1 MLENGKKRIKIKESE
16 SRVSGNVK
24 KSDLDSPEAIELMVE
39 CFYSRIKN
47 DPRLSLIFFELEKVD
62 LEKHLP
68 HIKRY
73 WAKLLLAKPGYDR
86 HTMNI
91 HRLLH
96 EKVNLR
102 PSDFERWLALFIE
115 TIDDSF
121 SGPLAKRAKKIA
133 SNVAGN
139 MSSSF
144 KMDLD

>member
-1 MLENGKKRIKIKESE
+1 MLENGKKRVEESG
-16 SRVSGNVK
+16 SRLSASVK
-24 KSDLDSPEAIELMVE
+24 KSDLDSPEAIEKMVE
-39 CFYSRIKN
+39 CFYSKIKN
-47 DPRLSLIFFELEKVD
+47 DSRLSLIFFELGKVD
-62 LEKHLP
+62 LGKHLP

-73 WAKLLLAKPGYDR
+73 WGKLLLAKPGYNR

-91 HRLLH
+91 HRALH

-102 PSDFERWLALFIE
+102 PADFERWLALFIE

-121 SGPLAKRAKKIA
+121 SGPLAERAKKVA
-133 SNVAGN
+133 SNVASN

>member
-1 MLENGKKRIKIKESE
+1 MLEHGRKRVKERG
-16 SRVSGNVK
+16 SRLSDSIK
-24 KSDLDSPEAIELMVE
+24 KSDLDSSEAIELMVE
-39 CFYSRIKN
+39 CFYSKIKN
-47 DPRLSLIFFELEKVD
+47 DPRLCFIFFELGEVD
-62 LEKHLP
+62 LDKHLP

-73 WAKLLLAKPGYDR
+73 WGKLLLAKPGYDR

-91 HRLLH
+91 HRALH

-102 PSDFERWLALFIE
+102 PADFERWLALFIE

-121 SGPLAKRAKKIA
+121 SGPLAERAKKVA
-133 SNVAGN
+133 SNVASN

>member
-1 MLENGKKRIKIKESE
+1 MLENGKKRVEESG
-16 SRVSGNVK
+16 SRLSASVK
-24 KSDLDSPEAIELMVE
+24 KSDLDSPEAIEQMVE
-39 CFYSRIKN
+39 CFYSKIKK
-47 DPRLSLIFFELEKVD
+47 DSRLSLIFFELGEVD
-62 LEKHLP
+62 LGKHLP

-73 WAKLLLAKPGYDR
+73 WGKLLLAKPGYDR

-91 HRLLH
+91 HRALH

-102 PSDFERWLALFIE
+102 PADFERWLALFIE

-121 SGPLAKRAKKIA
+121 SGPLAKRAKKVA
-133 SNVAGN
+133 LNVAGN

>member
-1 MLENGKKRIKIKESE
+1 MLENGIKRVKESG
-16 SRVSGNVK
+16 SRVSASVK
-24 KSDLDSPEAIELMVE
+24 NSDLDSPEAIELMVE
-39 CFYSRIKN
+39 CFYSKIKN
-47 DPRLSLIFFELEKVD
+47 DPRLSLVFFELGKVD
-62 LEKHLP
+62 LDKHLP

-73 WAKLLLAKPGYDR
+73 WGKLLLAKPGYDR

-91 HRLLH
+91 HRALH

-102 PSDFERWLALFIE
+102 PADFERWLALFME
-115 TIDDSF
+115 TIDDCF
-121 SGPLAKRAKKIA
+121 SGPVAERAKKVA

>member
-1 MLENGKKRIKIKESE
+1 MEKLRVEECG
-16 SRVSGNVK
+16 SRLSASVK
-24 KSDLDSPEAIELMVE
+24 KGDLDSPEAIEQMVE
-39 CFYSRIKN
+39 CFYSKIKN
-47 DPRLSLIFFELEKVD
+47 DSRLSLLFFELAEVD
-62 LEKHLP
+62 LGKHLP

-73 WAKLLLAKPGYDR
+73 WGKLLLAKPGYDR

-91 HRLLH
+91 HRALH

-102 PSDFERWLALFIE
+102 PADFERWLALFME
-115 TIDDSF
+115 TIDDCF
-121 SGPLAKRAKKIA
+121 CGPFAKRAKKVA

>member
-1 MLENGKKRIKIKESE
+1 MLEHRKKRVKESG
-16 SRVSGNVK
+16 SRLPASVK
-24 KSDLDSPEAIELMVE
+24 KSDLDSSEAIELMVE
-39 CFYSRIKN
+39 CFYSKIKN
-47 DPRLSLIFFELEKVD
+47 DPRLSLIFFELGKVD
-62 LEKHLP
+62 LDKHLP

-73 WAKLLLAKPGYDR
+73 WGKLLLANPGYDR

-91 HRLLH
+91 HRVLH

-102 PSDFERWLALFIE
+102 PADFERWLVLFME

-121 SGPLAKRAKKIA
+121 SGPLAERAKKVA

-139 MSSSF
+139 MASSF